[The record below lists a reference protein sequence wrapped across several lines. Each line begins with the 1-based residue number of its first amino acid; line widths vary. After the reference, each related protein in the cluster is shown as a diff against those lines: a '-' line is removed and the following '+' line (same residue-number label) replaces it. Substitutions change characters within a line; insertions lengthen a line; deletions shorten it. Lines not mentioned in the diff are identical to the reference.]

1 MQFHDSLVLC
11 MCKVLWGFVRLK
23 NVLWDYYIVF
33 IGVWGILV
41 SKSQVPSSIV
51 FGDVMK
57 YSGSFVYGQWTSCY
71 TVSVIHHGKQW
82 SRYTV

>member
-1 MQFHDSLVLC
+1 
-11 MCKVLWGFVRLK
+11 
-23 NVLWDYYIVF
+23 VF

-41 SKSQVPSSIV
+41 SELQVPSSIV

-82 SRYTV
+82 SRYSLGLAFFKDSVPQRYDCIIFVTFFGHMDD